1 MYLVGLHVYY
11 KMIHGPYNLK
21 WYSVVQVVNLETERT
36 RGDSERWGC
45 RVYGENEKEA
55 LDY

>member
-1 MYLVGLHVYY
+1 
-11 KMIHGPYNLK
+11 MIHGPYNVK

-36 RGDSERWGC
+36 RGDSERGGC